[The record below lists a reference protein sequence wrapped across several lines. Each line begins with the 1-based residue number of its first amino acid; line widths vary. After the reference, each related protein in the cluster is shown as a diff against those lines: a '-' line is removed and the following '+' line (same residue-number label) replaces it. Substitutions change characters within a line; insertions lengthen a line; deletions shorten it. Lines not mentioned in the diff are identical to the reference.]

1 MNNVKETDFNFYV
14 PLDMKKSI
22 SGDEHGRYIRG
33 WASTPDVD
41 LAGESIDPKGIDASM
56 FLANGYI
63 NYEHRPGSEYWI
75 GKPTSRSYVDPNKG
89 LFVEAKLFDNNPYAD
104 AMWELSK
111 SMARG
116 DENPAGKVL
125 GFSVEGSKISDGHT
139 IQRAYISN
147 VALTTDP
154 ANPHALWESFIK
166 SFSTGYNIGG
176 TDQEGAAALRAESF
190 AKDIKNLAMTLKS
203 SSFDWKDV
211 AKSLDNDDGFVF
223 DNNTAALMLQIKD
236 GISREEAL
244 KRIG

>member
-1 MNNVKETDFNFYV
+1 MNNMNKTDFNFYV

-22 SGDEHGRYIRG
+22 SGDEHGRYVRG

-41 LAGESIDPKGIDASM
+41 LTGESIDPKGIDASL

-63 NYEHRPGSEYWI
+63 NYEHREGSEYWI
-75 GKPTSRSYVDPNKG
+75 GKPTARSYVDPQRG
-89 LFVEAKLFDNNPYAD
+89 LFVEAKLFDTPYAD

-111 SMARG
+111 SIANG
-116 DENPAGKVL
+116 EDNPGGKVL
-125 GFSVEGSKISDGHT
+125 GFSVEGSKLSDGHT
-139 IQRAYISN
+139 IKKAVITN

-166 SFSTGYNIGG
+166 SFSTGNAIGG

-223 DNNTAALMLQIKD
+223 DNGTAALLLQIKD
-236 GISREEAL
+236 GISKEEAL